1 MRVIALLAFLGTAQG
16 LAMKPK
22 HMDNHKCKTTCQR
35 FGMKSL
41 GEEFASIKNPTE
53 CCTKCDEVYASLLQ
67 VEPHVPNPEAP
78 KPKSTEPKGAEVV
91 KR

>member
-22 HMDNHKCKTTCQR
+22 DNV
-35 FGMKSL
+35 
-41 GEEFASIKNPTE
+41 
-53 CCTKCDEVYASLLQ
+53 EVYASLLQ

-78 KPKSTEPKGAEVV
+78 TPKSNQPKGAEVV